1 MNHYLCVQW
10 FTNEHWCCHE
20 SSPVYSVVYKWTVM
34 LSWISPCLFNGL
46 QMSSVMVCHESP
58 HVCSVGYRSAVMLS
72 WITTCSFSGLQMS
85 VNAMSWIT
93 TCVLSGLQISSDA
106 VPWIT
111 ICLFSGLQMSVNAMS
126 WITTCLFSGLRMSRW
141 CCVMNHHLFIQWF
154 TEAADTHCCSFL
166 LYNCGQ
172 WCCVAHFCL
181 VLAVSDQRRWVL
193 LETDPNRSCVGDK
206 AASYLAR

>member
-72 WITTCSFSGLQMS
+72 WITTCS
-85 VNAMSWIT
+85 
-93 TCVLSGLQISSDA
+93 
-106 VPWIT
+106 
-111 ICLFSGLQMSVNAMS
+111 FSGLQMSVNAMS